1 MPCLASRSVRT
12 VVLLGFVCA
21 IAGVDESPDDDEQ
34 DIRAE
39 VADTL
44 RNPAKMLKAMEIL
57 QDPVQM
63 QELQDAMSDPEVQE
77 KMKRIVGRMGDEN
90 PELKELINTPTNL
103 DLGKIKEALSM
114 TNQGLKTAEG
124 ATARLVTATNRFVQ
138 KKKQQEQ

>member
-1 MPCLASRSVRT
+1 
-12 VVLLGFVCA
+12 
-21 IAGVDESPDDDEQ
+21 
-34 DIRAE
+34 
-39 VADTL
+39 
-44 RNPAKMLKAMEIL
+44 MLKAMEIL